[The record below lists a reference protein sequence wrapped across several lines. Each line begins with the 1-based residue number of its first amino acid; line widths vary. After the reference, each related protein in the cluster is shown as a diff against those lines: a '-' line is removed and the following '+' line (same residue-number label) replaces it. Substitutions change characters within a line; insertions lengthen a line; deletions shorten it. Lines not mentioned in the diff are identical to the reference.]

1 MTHHLYTN
9 PHSQHG
15 LAEEGVGAAQ
25 AVQQARQLTLDMCH
39 ASAEDY
45 DVIFT
50 SGATGALRLCQSCRD
65 REYSWLI
72 HWTMLIS

>member
-15 LAEEGVGAAQ
+15 LAEEGIGAAT
-25 AVQQARQLTLDMCH
+25 ALQQARQLTLDMCQ

-45 DVIFT
+45 EVVFT
-50 SGATGALRLCQSCRD
+50 SGATGELFVAVKVG
-65 REYSWLI
+65 
-72 HWTMLIS
+72 